1 MMQFHVL
8 FLDKCDGVG
17 FGCKGTA
24 KGNNGVA
31 FSGFKELVHI
41 ACNGMDLDM
50 FGRPKAL
57 KYFEERVFEP
67 KHINAVGLAL
77 DFESGE
83 ESARVLFVEFGA
95 EIFLPRGRVG
105 DQTAQSP
112 RWGEAKGRTVMGRA
126 NIYHMRNIGIGFK
139 KKSLPCK
146 FEYGGFA
153 LQLIKGHLA

>member
-1 MMQFHVL
+1 
-8 FLDKCDGVG
+8 
-17 FGCKGTA
+17 
-24 KGNNGVA
+24 
-31 FSGFKELVHI
+31 
-41 ACNGMDLDM
+41 M
-50 FGRPKAL
+50 FGRPEGL
-57 KYFEERVFEP
+57 KYFKERVFES

-112 RWGEAKGRTVMGRA
+112 RGGEAKGRTVMGSA
-126 NIYHMRNIGIGFK
+126 NVNHMGNIWIGFK

-146 FEYGGFA
+146 LENGGFA

>member
-1 MMQFHVL
+1 
-8 FLDKCDGVG
+8 
-17 FGCKGTA
+17 
-24 KGNNGVA
+24 
-31 FSGFKELVHI
+31 
-41 ACNGMDLDM
+41 M

-57 KYFEERVFEP
+57 KYFEERVFES

-105 DQTAQSP
+105 DQTAQPP
-112 RWGEAKGRTVMGRA
+112 RGSETKGRTVMRCA
-126 NIYHMRNIGIGFK
+126 NINHMGNIRIGFK